1 MNEQNQQP
9 ASTQGGQIQIKASDS
24 DLKGVYSNMMQV
36 AHTQEEFV
44 IDFMNITPPVGVLA
58 SRVIVSPSHVKRII
72 AALAD
77 NLKKYEENFGNV
89 ASASETPQKIGFK
102 LD

>member
-1 MNEQNQQP
+1 MNEQNPQQ
-9 ASTQGGQIQIKASDS
+9 QNQIQIKVSDL
-24 DLKGVYSNMMQV
+24 DLKGVYANMMQV

-58 SRVIVSPSHVKRII
+58 SRVIVSPGHIKRII
-72 AALAD
+72 AALTD

-89 ASASETPQKIGFK
+89 NSASEAPQKIGFK